1 MTIEACTTAAAHIA
15 LTECHVNKITV
26 RVEKPNAITFASS
39 AGVEI
44 TRTTFSLEDKM
55 RHLVLPYL
63 NRASFEL
70 KKRVDG
76 ASACTVSVDD
86 AKLSEEDGHIA
97 FLALGSN
104 MGDSIANIKESL
116 QLLEK
121 DNNCKVLD
129 TSFLYDTSP
138 MYNVDQPRFVN
149 AACKVKP
156 T

>member
-1 MTIEACTTAAAHIA
+1 MTVEACTTAAAHIA
-15 LTECHVNKITV
+15 LTERHVNKITV
-26 RVEKPNAITFASS
+26 SVEKPNAITFASS

-44 TRTTFSLEDKM
+44 TRSTLSLEDMM
-55 RHLVLPYL
+55 RRLVLPYL

-70 KKRVDG
+70 KKRVYG
-76 ASACTVSVDD
+76 ASALTVSHYD
-86 AKLSEEDGHIA
+86 AKLAEENGHIA

-104 MGDSIANIKESL
+104 LGDSMANIKEGL
-116 QLLEK
+116 KLLEK

-129 TSFLYDTSP
+129 TSFMYDTSP
-138 MYNVDQPRFVN
+138 MYNVNQPRFVN